1 MISIN
6 EQNQVATR
14 YSLVAVFD
22 FPRNDTSLPRALI
35 MRLERN
41 PVLFARGNENIHH
54 ARNSYST
61 RTTES
66 WYKRL

>member
-6 EQNQVATR
+6 EQNQVTTR

-35 MRLERN
+35 TRLGRN
-41 PVLFARGNENIHH
+41 PVLFARGNESIYH
-54 ARNSYST
+54 ARNS
-61 RTTES
+61 
-66 WYKRL
+66 